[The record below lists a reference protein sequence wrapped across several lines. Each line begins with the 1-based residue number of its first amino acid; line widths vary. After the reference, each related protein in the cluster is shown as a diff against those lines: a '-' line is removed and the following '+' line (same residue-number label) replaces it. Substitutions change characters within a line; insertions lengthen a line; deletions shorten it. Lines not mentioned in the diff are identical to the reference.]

1 MKDLFSTQSSDY
13 ARFRPTY
20 PPALFAWLA
29 EVAPARDTAVDVGTG
44 NGQAAVAL
52 AAHFGRVVAL
62 DPSAA
67 QLASAT
73 PHPHVEYR
81 CAPAEDTGLP
91 GASADLL
98 AVAQA
103 LHWLDHPRFFAE
115 VRRVVRPGGVFAA
128 WGYGFARITPE
139 VDAVTDDL
147 AHVRLG
153 PYWEPER
160 KLVDAGYRTLSFPF
174 QTIEAPAFEMRLD
187 WTLEHLVGYLGTWSS
202 LRTYLGKHPGGDN
215 PLASALPALEQA
227 WGAARSRPVVWP
239 LALHAFRL

>member
-20 PPALFAWLA
+20 PPELFEWLA
-29 EVAPARDTAVDVGTG
+29 GLAPARETAVDVGTG
-44 NGQAAVAL
+44 NGQAAIAL
-52 AAHFGRVVAL
+52 AAHFARVLAL

-67 QLASAT
+67 QLASA
-73 PHPHVEYR
+73 PSHPRVEYR
-81 CAPAEDTGLP
+81 CAPAEATGLP
-91 GASADLL
+91 DATADLL
-98 AVAQA
+98 TVAQA

-147 AHVRLG
+147 AHERLG

-174 QTIEAPAFEMRLD
+174 RAIEAPAFEMRLD
-187 WTLEHLVGYLGTWSS
+187 WTLPHLIGYLGTWSS
-202 LRTYLGKHPGGDN
+202 LRTYLAKHPGGDN
-215 PLASALPALEQA
+215 PLQSALPALERA
-227 WGAARSRPVVWP
+227 WAAADTRPVTWP
-239 LALHAFRL
+239 LSLHAFRL

>member
-29 EVAPARDTAVDVGTG
+29 ALAPARDTAVDVGTG

-52 AAHFGRVVAL
+52 AAHFRRVLAL

-73 PHPHVEYR
+73 PHPRVEYR
-81 CAPAEDTGLP
+81 CAPAEATGLAD
-91 GASADLL
+91 GAADLL
-98 AVAQA
+98 TIAQA

-128 WGYGFARITPE
+128 WGYGFARITPA

-147 AHVRLG
+147 AHARLG

-174 QTIEAPAFEMRLD
+174 QPIEAPAFEMRLD
-187 WTLEHLVGYLGTWSS
+187 WTLEHLSGYLGTWSS
-202 LRTYLGKHPGGDN
+202 LRTYLAKHPGGDD
-215 PLASALPALEQA
+215 PLASALPALARA
-227 WGAARSRPVVWP
+227 WGDAATRPVVWP
-239 LALHAFRL
+239 LALHAFRV